1 MSVGRFRGRRWFPEA
16 KGIDDA
22 GCAAGKWIG
31 SQPMLSL
38 LLVPLGL
45 VVGVFAERVATDR
58 SFEAIVAKPGRTP
71 YVAVA
76 TAALFPV
83 TALLVG
89 MDWVL
94 PSYLWFV
101 AVTVTLTLTD
111 LDQKLIPNRILF
123 PGTVV
128 GAVLL
133 TAGALIE
140 SGPVLRAFAGGAI
153 YFLVLLVVALAARG
167 AFGFG
172 DVKLAFLLGLFTA
185 YRSWETLIVAVFAA
199 FLLGGLVSLVII
211 VFRLKDRKDSIP
223 FGPYLVAGAYLAIA
237 WATSIASWYLD
248 GGT

>member
-1 MSVGRFRGRRWFPEA
+1 
-16 KGIDDA
+16 
-22 GCAAGKWIG
+22 
-31 SQPMLSL
+31 MLSL
-38 LLVPLGL
+38 LLIPLGL
-45 VVGVFAERVATDR
+45 VAGVLAEQVATDR
-58 SFEAIVAKPGRTP
+58 SFQAIAEKPGRTP
-71 YVAVA
+71 YVAVV
-76 TAALFPV
+76 TAILFPV
-83 TALLVG
+83 TTLLIG
-89 MDWVL
+89 WDWVL

-133 TAGALIE
+133 TVGALADG
-140 SGPVLRAFAGGAI
+140 GPILRAFAGGAA
-153 YFLVLLVVALAARG
+153 YFVLLLIVALAARG

-199 FLLGGLVSLVII
+199 FILGGLVSLVII
-211 VFRLKDRKDSIP
+211 VFRLKDRKDTIP
-223 FGPYLVAGAYLAIA
+223 FGPYLVGGAYVAIA
-237 WATSIASWYLD
+237 WAATIASWYLD

>member
-1 MSVGRFRGRRWFPEA
+1 MVE
-16 KGIDDA
+16 
-22 GCAAGKWIG
+22 
-31 SQPMLSL
+31 
-38 LLVPLGL
+38 
-45 VVGVFAERVATDR
+45 
-58 SFEAIVAKPGRTP
+58 KPGRTP
-71 YVAVA
+71 YVAIITSV
-76 TAALFPV
+76 LFPV

-89 MDWVL
+89 IDWVL

-111 LDQKLIPNRILF
+111 IDTKLIPNRILF

-128 GAVLL
+128 GTVLL
-133 TAGALIE
+133 TVGGLIE

-211 VFRLKDRKDSIP
+211 VFRLKDRKESIP
-223 FGPYLVAGAYLAIA
+223 FGPYLVGGAYIAIA
-237 WATSIASWYLD
+237 WGATIASWYL
-248 GGT
+248 GS

>member
-1 MSVGRFRGRRWFPEA
+1 MSVGRFRGRRRFPEA

-22 GCAAGKWIG
+22 RCAAGKRIG

-45 VVGVFAERVATDR
+45 VVGVLAERVATDR
-58 SFEAIVAKPGRTP
+58 SFEAIVAKPARTP
-71 YVAVA
+71 YVAVV
-76 TAALFPV
+76 TAVLFPV

-133 TAGALIE
+133 IAGALIE
-140 SGPVLRAFAGGAI
+140 NGPILRAFAGGAI

-237 WATSIASWYLD
+237 WATTIASWYLD